1 MAFFSSESET
11 AEATLEELKTAA
23 KQFKGKVSFW
33 RTLQKTSSCRYFLS
47 LYHTHTHTRAQML
60 FVQIDTNEESAER
73 IMEFFNIKDGDTPTS
88 RLINL
93 EDDMKKYVPDFDEL
107 SAEKLVQFVE
117 SYLAGELKVWV
128 CVCVCVRV

>member
-1 MAFFSSESET
+1 
-11 AEATLEELKTAA
+11 
-23 KQFKGKVSFW
+23 
-33 RTLQKTSSCRYFLS
+33 
-47 LYHTHTHTRAQML
+47 ML

-117 SYLAGELKVWV
+117 SYLAGELKVCGCVGVGV
-128 CVCVCVRV
+128 CVCVCV